1 MRAAVW
7 TVANRLGAAAGTPA
21 ELRAALLA
29 GPPPPP
35 GPVRG
40 ALPGYDPD
48 DIAEL
53 DCLLRDFGH
62 AGLALTRTAVRPGPA
77 DLSDPAAVIRAD
89 AYAVTAAY
97 EHTADGEDH
106 GGLRTAWLR
115 AGQALIRED
124 APPPLRALALL
135 AALPAGADPAVR
147 AALTTLSSGAPW
159 TVTPADAG
167 AGPVP
172 VAALGVLAGRL
183 LVADRAGTVR
193 GLDARRPVTVA
204 TGARIR
210 ALAVAGNGAL
220 LLLDE
225 RGRLRVHGPG
235 TALTDAV
242 AATLVAHPGTA
253 LAAAAGSV
261 LVGDRTGSVHA
272 FGPAGLH
279 QAALHAGRVT
289 ALAATGAAA
298 PVVVSGGADGTV
310 RRWRP
315 GRTDSGAPLTRRSF
329 PVAALHAAEAD
340 AGSGPQSGTAYAV
353 AWADGLAELHR
364 PGAVPLGFR
373 PGPAVRA
380 VAVTPDGSLVVG
392 TDETLVRLRPNRT
405 DRTVCAGS

>member
-1 MRAAVW
+1 MW
-7 TVANRLGAAAGTPA
+7 TVANRLGVTAGTPA

-29 GPPPPP
+29 GPPLPP
-35 GPVRG
+35 GPVRV
-40 ALPGYDPD
+40 ALPGHDAD
-48 DIAEL
+48 DVAEL

-62 AGLALTRTAVRPGPA
+62 AGLALTHTAPRPGPA
-77 DLSDPAAVIRAD
+77 DLSDPSAVIRAD
-89 AYAVTAAY
+89 VYAVTAAY
-97 EHTADGEDH
+97 AHTAPADEH

-115 AGQALIRED
+115 AGQALIRGD
-124 APPPLRALALL
+124 APPLRALALL
-135 AALPAGADPAVR
+135 AALPADAEPAVR
-147 AALTTLSSGAPW
+147 VALTALSSGAPW
-159 TVTPADAG
+159 TVVPLEGEAGPA
-167 AGPVP
+167 PVP
-172 VAALGVLAGRL
+172 VAALGVFAGRL

-204 TGARIR
+204 TGVRVR
-210 ALAVAGNGAL
+210 ALATAGNGAL

-235 TALTDAV
+235 TALTEAV
-242 AATLVAHPGTA
+242 AATLDAHPGTA

-279 QAALHAGRVT
+279 QAALHTGRVT
-289 ALAATGAAA
+289 ALAATGSAA

-315 GRTDSGAPLTRRSF
+315 GRTDSGVPLARRPF
-329 PVAALHAAEAD
+329 PVTALHAMEAD
-340 AGSGPQSGTAYAV
+340 AGSGPRSGTAYAV

-364 PGAVPLGFR
+364 PGAAPLGFR

-380 VAVTPDGSLVVG
+380 VAAVPDGSLVVG
-392 TDETLVRLRPNRT
+392 TDENLVRLRPHRNDGT
-405 DRTVCAGS
+405 GPE